1 MLTALAPVAAAAAT
15 VTGAVRVS
23 GPPAPRPPVAVTI
36 DAAVCGD
43 HVADEAVL
51 IDGRGGLRNAAVV
64 LRPASAPPAAGVP
77 GAEIRVDN
85 AGCRFVP
92 RVQIVRRGQ
101 PVRVH
106 NADPV
111 LHNTRADVIGPPDVA
126 VANLALSRAGVTMDL
141 TRRLAARLPEGPR
154 EALVRLGCDVHPWM
168 RGWLVVVD
176 HAFAATTDATG
187 AYAIRDVPAGA
198 YTFSVWHEVFGRR
211 ERQITV
217 PENGTLTLDE
227 GF

>member
-1 MLTALAPVAAAAAT
+1 M
-15 VTGAVRVS
+15 TGAVRVS
-23 GPPAPRPPVAVTI
+23 GARPPRLPTAVTI

-43 HVADEAVL
+43 RVADESLLV
-51 IDGRGGLRNAAVV
+51 DPRDGLRNAVVV
-64 LRPASAPPAAGVP
+64 LRPASAPPARDVP
-77 GAEIRVDN
+77 DAEVRVDN

-111 LHNTRADVIGPPDVA
+111 LHNTRADVVGPPEVA

-141 TRRLAARLPEGPR
+141 TRRLAARLPEGPG

-168 RGWLVVVD
+168 RGWLVVIE
-176 HAFAATTDATG
+176 HGLAAVTNAAG
-187 AYAIRDVPAGA
+187 SYAIRDVPAGA
-198 YTFSVWHEVFGRR
+198 YTLSVWHEVLGRR
-211 ERQITV
+211 QRPVTV
-217 PENGTLTLDE
+217 PGTGTVMLDE
-227 GF
+227 QF